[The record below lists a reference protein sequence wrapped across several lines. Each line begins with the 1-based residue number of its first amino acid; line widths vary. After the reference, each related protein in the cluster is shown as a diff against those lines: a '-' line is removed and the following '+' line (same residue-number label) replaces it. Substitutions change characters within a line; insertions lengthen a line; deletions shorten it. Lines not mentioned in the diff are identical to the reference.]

1 MDLAELGELDLTYRS
16 LELLDY
22 GSGGQ
27 IYGTMDG
34 TLRGDRLSGG
44 VRLTNLAQRRPDGV
58 NLPTLRGP
66 LTTDDG
72 EQVWMELDGVAT
84 LRPHDG
90 ARVFVTACRFRTGSE
105 RYAWLNTVVGVLEG
119 VLDAV
124 AVGGTARGRVYECR
138 ATIT

>member
-1 MDLAELGELDLTYRS
+1 VDVLDLGELNLTYRS

-27 IYGTMDG
+27 IYGTMEG
-34 TLRGDRLSGG
+34 TLRGDRLAGT

-84 LRPHDG
+84 LRPADG

-105 RYAWLNTVVGVLEG
+105 QYAWLNTVVGVLEG
-119 VLDAV
+119 ILDAV
-124 AVGGTARGRVYECR
+124 TVGGTARGRVYECR
-138 ATIT
+138 PTIT